1 MAQVIPLPALRSR
14 TSRRVSGEPMEA
26 KIMLFTG
33 VRYERLDIRSE
44 RSSDRPGTG
53 SKRAKNK

>member
-1 MAQVIPLPALRSR
+1 
-14 TSRRVSGEPMEA
+14 MEA

-44 RSSDRPGTG
+44 RDSDRPGTG